1 MKDSDPDPLPEKK
14 SKEKSLNV
22 KEDKRYNRG
31 KIERCKTVES
41 SEDEREEEDD
51 SQGIRKGMQ

>member
-1 MKDSDPDPLPEKK
+1 MKDSGPDPLPDKK

-31 KIERCKTVES
+31 KIERCKTVET
-41 SEDEREEEDD
+41 SEDESEEEGD
-51 SQGIRKGMQ
+51 SHGIRTGIQ